1 MSNLK
6 NWFQLVSYQELIG
19 FLSRNIFCISFLN
32 GQCGKKSYFY
42 FRNFTLWLFRI
53 LFLKTK
59 TIGCLSVPVSC
70 QSSPPPISCVGC
82 TALPWFPSVFLCS
95 QVGLGLAAPRP
106 APSVLAASSPC
117 FFRPVWTWA
126 TSLSSVLSFVLAAG
140 LRRGAR
146 AYCVG
151 TFGGCSRLCIC
162 LAVLGFRQCVTAAIP
177 ASGTRA
183 EDRAP

>member
-1 MSNLK
+1 MAN
-6 NWFQLVSYQELIG
+6 V
-19 FLSRNIFCISFLN
+19 
-32 GQCGKKSYFY
+32 GKKVIS
-42 FRNFTLWLFRI
+42 I
-53 LFLKTK
+53 LEILHSDHLGYYFLKQK
-59 TIGCLSVPVSC
+59 QLAVCLSVPVSC
-70 QSSPPPISCVGC
+70 QSSPPLISCVGC

-95 QVGLGLAAPRP
+95 QVGLGLAAPHP

-126 TSLSSVLSFVLAAG
+126 ASLSSVLSFVLAAG
-140 LRRGAR
+140 LRRGSR